1 MDNFSPRGMGI
12 ALVTPFNQDKSI
24 DFKSLGNLIDRN
36 IAAGVDYLVVL
47 GTTGEAATLSA
58 AERIQIAEF
67 VKERNAGRVPLVL
80 GLGGNCTQ
88 SLVEEIKAA
97 ALDGFS
103 AILSVAPFY
112 NKPSQEGLF
121 LHFSAVAEASPLP
134 IILYNVPGRTGVN
147 ISAETTLRLA
157 RAHRNIIGIKEASG
171 DIAQVE
177 AIIKGKPEE
186 FHVISGDDALALPYI
201 CIGAEGVISVVG
213 NAYPASFEI
222 LVKEALAGNLDAA
235 RTHQHRFDAIYR
247 YLFIDGNP
255 SGIKCLLHA
264 MGLIKNELR
273 LPLSP
278 CTSNTEQLI
287 RCAMEVMGDD

>member
-1 MDNFSPRGMGI
+1 MDNFSLRGLGV
-12 ALVTPFNQDKSI
+12 ALITPFNQDKSI
-24 DFKSLGNLIDRN
+24 DFKSLGNLIERN

-47 GTTGEAATLSA
+47 GTTGEAATLSSV
-58 AERIQIAEF
+58 ERLQVAEF

-80 GLGGNCTQ
+80 GLGGNCTH

-97 ALDGFS
+97 PLDGFS

-134 IILYNVPGRTGVN
+134 VILYNVPGRTGVN
-147 ISAETTLRLA
+147 IKAETTLRLA
-157 RAHRNIIGIKEASG
+157 RACSNIIGIKEASG

-177 AIIKGKPEE
+177 AIIKGRPEG
-186 FHVISGDDALALPYI
+186 FHVLSGDDALALPYI

-213 NAYPASFEI
+213 NAYPSSFGA
-222 LVKEALAGNLDAA
+222 LVREALAGNLEIA
-235 RTHQHRFDAIYR
+235 RSLQHRFDAVYR

-255 SGIKCLLHA
+255 SGIKCLLNA
-264 MGLIKNELR
+264 MGLIENELR

-278 CTSNTEQLI
+278 CTSNTAQLI
-287 RCAMEVMGDD
+287 RCAMEIMGDD